1 MKVEINNK
9 VILETL
15 IQIHANQRA
24 TSKLLIELLSKDD
37 QHATDLNEA
46 LNFLLKEEIDVVI
59 NDLYTRHGI
68 VDFRE
73 LLGE

>member
-15 IQIHANQRA
+15 IQIHAHQRA